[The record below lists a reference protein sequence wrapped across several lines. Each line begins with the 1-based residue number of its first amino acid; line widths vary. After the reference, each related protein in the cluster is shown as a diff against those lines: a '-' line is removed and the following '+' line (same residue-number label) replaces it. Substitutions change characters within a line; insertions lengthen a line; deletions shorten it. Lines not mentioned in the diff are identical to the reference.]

1 MVDNFE
7 KFHDFIWQNG
17 EMVNPRDAKVSVMSH
32 TMHYGSGFFEG
43 IRAYQTV
50 DGKTAIFRLDEH
62 VDRLFNS
69 ARLYYI
75 DVPFEKE
82 VIRQAII
89 DVVRENKF
97 TNCYIRPLVYVS
109 EGFNTISITDSVKV
123 NVMVSAWQL
132 GKAVETVTLSV
143 SSYRRMMSSQTP
155 MQAKAI
161 GNYMNSMLIRNEAK
175 EKGDTDGIA
184 LDMDGY
190 VSEVSTANIFLI
202 KEGVAYTPDMSSSIL
217 NGLTRQSAITMLED
231 KGVKVVER
239 KIARDELYY
248 ADEVFITGTASE
260 IKVCTRIDRLE
271 VGNGNYPIA
280 ASLAKQ
286 FKDVVCGK
294 EEKYLKWLTYVN

>member
-7 KFHDFIWQNG
+7 KFHDYIWQNG
-17 EMVNPRDAKVSVMSH
+17 EMVNPCDAKVSVMSH

-50 DGKTAIFRLDEH
+50 DDKTAIFRLDEH

-202 KEGVAYTPDMSSSIL
+202 KDGVAYTPDMSSSIL
-217 NGLTRQSAITMLED
+217 NGLTRQSAITMLDD
-231 KGVKVVER
+231 KGIRVVER

-280 ASLAKQ
+280 TNLAKQ

-294 EEKYLKWLTYVN
+294 EEKYLNWLTYVD

>member
-1 MVDNFE
+1 MIDNFE
-7 KFHDFIWQNG
+7 KFHDYIWQNG

-202 KEGVAYTPDMSSSIL
+202 KDGVAYTPDMSSSIL

-231 KGVKVVER
+231 KGIKVVER

-280 ASLAKQ
+280 TNLAKQ

-294 EEKYLKWLTYVN
+294 EEKYLNWLTYVD